1 MHKESRF
8 FYTAASCL
16 LLAFCLFISGCDI
29 QLPTDD
35 TTDDTDDKTTVVTLM
50 AISIAKEPTKSIYSL
65 GETLD
70 LTGIDIKGT
79 YSDGTVKSV
88 SVTTENCSG
97 FSSIAYAMSLPVTV
111 KVEGFTAAFNVKIIG
126 DLVGKWG
133 NGMTVKYTLNADLTA
148 STQNIRGG
156 KWSIEG
162 DTLTMTYTE
171 THDSATDT
179 WSTTSNDPALQKW
192 DVIVIDGKLRVSEPF
207 YRIGTGT
214 TLVDTWE
221 QIAWHLDCVKVRLVV
236 DSECNATYSIIPKI
250 AFDKA
255 TGVGTWNYGTMYTP
269 LTCKVAFPL
278 PACTP
283 GTTTTITISYSN
295 NETIGPNGP
304 HPITFFSANKMDLDA
319 EAWERID

>member
-35 TTDDTDDKTTVVTLM
+35 TTDDTDDKTTVVTLT

-88 SVTTENCSG
+88 SVTSDNCSN

-111 KVEGFTAAFNVKIIG
+111 KVDGFTVAFNVRIIG
-126 DLVGKWG
+126 DLVGTWG

-148 STQNIRGG
+148 STENLRGG
-156 KWSIEG
+156 NWSIEG

-179 WSTTSNDPALQKW
+179 WAPTSRDPALQKW
-192 DVIVIDGKLRVSEPF
+192 DVIVIDGKLRVSSPF
-207 YRIGTGT
+207 HRIGTGT

-221 QIAWHLDCVKVRLVV
+221 QIAWEPNCDKIQSVV
-236 DSECNATYSIIPKI
+236 DSTGHVVYSLIPKLTFNKI
-250 AFDKA
+250 
-255 TGVGTWNYGTMYTP
+255 TGEGTWNYNTP
-269 LTCKVAFPL
+269 TILLTCDIAVL
-278 PACTP
+278 PSCVP
-283 GTTTTITISYSN
+283 GTTTIITISNST
-295 NETIGPNGP
+295 NETIAPNGP
-304 HPITFFSANKMDLDA
+304 HPITLFSANKMDLDA
-319 EAWERID
+319 EAWERM